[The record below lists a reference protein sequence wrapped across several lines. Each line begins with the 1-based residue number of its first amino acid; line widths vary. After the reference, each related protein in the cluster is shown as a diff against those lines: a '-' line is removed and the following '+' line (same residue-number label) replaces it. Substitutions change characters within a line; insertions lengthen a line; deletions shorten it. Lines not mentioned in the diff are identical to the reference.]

1 MISKALNG
9 KDGISDELRRTI
21 INTAQEMGYER
32 LPTDTVNRFAFIVS
46 KHFFLETD
54 AFYSEM
60 YYRFSYSFVILTF
73 EGTSMQAFKELTP
86 VQYDDSGVC
95 VLTDFIFQ
103 PLETCLTVH
112 WHDKMELLL
121 LRDGS
126 LDFHLNEQL
135 VGTAHAGEVA
145 IAAPRQPHAAIA
157 CSEGVAYDA
166 VMFEADTFLNA
177 APVTAQF
184 LRPLLEGRIELRPVS
199 SSLWNAADAVIHL
212 SEQQPM
218 QAIGYVY
225 QLLPVMMESCVV
237 SIHPSGAA
245 DQRFREVVEYVN
257 VHYTEPLTTAL
268 LSEHFGYDEAYFCRR
283 FKKATGLTVLRY
295 IEVLRLEMAQRL
307 LLETD
312 TEISR
317 IAAQCGFGDVCYFS
331 HRFHRH
337 TGTSPSAFRR
347 GDAAR
352 VSYT

>member
-1 MISKALNG
+1 
-9 KDGISDELRRTI
+9 
-21 INTAQEMGYER
+21 
-32 LPTDTVNRFAFIVS
+32 
-46 KHFFLETD
+46 
-54 AFYSEM
+54 
-60 YYRFSYSFVILTF
+60 
-73 EGTSMQAFKELTP
+73 MQTFKELTP

-95 VLTDFIFQ
+95 VLTDFIFRPQ
-103 PLETCLTVH
+103 ETCLTVH
-112 WHDKMELLL
+112 WHDRMELLL
-121 LRDGS
+121 IRKGS
-126 LDFHLNEQL
+126 LDFYLNEQL

-157 CSEGVAYDA
+157 GSEGVVYDA
-166 VMFEADTFLNA
+166 VMFEADAFLNA

-184 LRPLLEGRIELRPVS
+184 LRPLLEGRIELCPVS
-199 SSLWNAADAVIHL
+199 GALWEAADAVTRL

-225 QLLPVMMESCVV
+225 QLLAAMMESCVV
-237 SIHPSGAA
+237 AIRPSGAA

-257 VHYTEPLTTAL
+257 VHFTESLTTAL

-331 HRFHRH
+331 HRFHRYA
-337 TGTSPSAFRR
+337 GASPSMFRKEHN
-347 GDAAR
+347 
-352 VSYT
+352 